1 MAKPEDAPDLGSD
14 ALWHEGSNPSL
25 CIVSNVRKEWKMLE
39 IKGKVNTAICFAK
52 VIEEEA
58 IEQIR
63 RMCDYPMTQGSRIRI
78 MPDVHAGKG
87 CTIGTTMTIIDK
99 AVPNIVGVDIGCGMY
114 TVNLGK
120 AEIDFEKLDEAC
132 HFIPS
137 GRNVWEG
144 RQERFDLTRLHC
156 YRDLKDAKRLVRS
169 LGTLGG
175 GNHFIEIDEA
185 ADGTKYLVIHSG
197 SRNLGKQ
204 VAELYQKLAVNLDRG
219 YGEYF
224 EKRDEIIRTY
234 KEQGR
239 RKEIQAALKALHYKT
254 YESQPTMPADLCYLS
269 GKYLDDY
276 LHDVEICQDFAKKS
290 REKMAEIILERT
302 GMAGGEAFHTIHNY
316 IDTDEMILRKGAIAA
331 HAGEK
336 ILIPINMK
344 DGSVLAVGKG
354 NPEWNYSAP
363 HGAGRIMS
371 RSKAKCEL
379 SMDQYKMEMA
389 GVYTTSVNEHTLDE
403 APMAYKSLTDIIDVI
418 LESVEIIDVMKPVY
432 NFKASD

>member
-1 MAKPEDAPDLGSD
+1 MF
-14 ALWHEGSNPSL
+14 
-25 CIVSNVRKEWKMLE
+25 NVRKEDPMLE
-39 IKGKVNTAICFAK
+39 IKGRVNTAICYAK
-52 VIEEEA
+52 VIEDEA
-58 IEQIR
+58 IDQIR
-63 RMCDYPMTQGSRIRI
+63 RMCDYPMTAGSRIRI

-87 CTIGTTMTIIDK
+87 CTIGTTMTIADK
-99 AVPNIVGVDIGCGMY
+99 AVPNVVGVDIGCGMY

-120 AEIDFEKLDEAC
+120 ADIAFERIDEAC
-132 HFIPS
+132 HYIPS
-137 GRNVWEG
+137 GMNVWEG
-144 RQERFDLTRLHC
+144 RQERFDLTELRC
-156 YRDLKDAKRLVRS
+156 YRNLKDTRRLERS

-175 GNHFIEIDEA
+175 GNHFFEVDESK
-185 ADGTKYLVIHSG
+185 DGTKYLIIHSG

-204 VAELYQKLAVNLDRG
+204 VAELYQKLAVDLDRG

-239 RKEIQAALKALHYKT
+239 RKEIQDALKELHFEV
-254 YESQPTMPADLCYLS
+254 YEGQPSMPADLCYLS
-269 GKYLDDY
+269 GKYLEDY
-276 LHDVEICQDFAKKS
+276 LHDVEICQRFARRS

-302 GMAGGEAFHTIHNY
+302 GMTGGEAFHTIHNY
-316 IDTDEMILRKGAIAA
+316 IDKDEMILRKGAIAA

-336 ILIPINMK
+336 VLIPINMR

-371 RSKAKCEL
+371 RTKAKNEL
-379 SMDQYKMEMA
+379 SLDEYRKEMT
-389 GVYTTSVNEHTLDE
+389 GVYTTSVNEYTLDE
-403 APMAYKSLTDIIDVI
+403 APMAYKSLEDIINVI
-418 LESVEIIDVMKPVY
+418 RESVDVIDVMKTIY